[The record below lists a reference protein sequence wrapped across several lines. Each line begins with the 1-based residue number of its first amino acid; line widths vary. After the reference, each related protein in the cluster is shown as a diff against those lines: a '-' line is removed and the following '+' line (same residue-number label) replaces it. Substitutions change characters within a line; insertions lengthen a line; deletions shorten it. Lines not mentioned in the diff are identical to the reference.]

1 MARPKLPK
9 VSEEMKRW
17 SALLQTEV
25 TQWPNTRTGKMFG
38 LISVYRGKKIFA
50 LLPEARGFEH
60 PNAIATKRN
69 NLPGAEG
76 KKWQTF
82 IMETEADL
90 TTALEHLHKAYT
102 ATSK

>member
-9 VSEEMKRW
+9 VSDEMKRW
-17 SALLQTEV
+17 SVLLQNELK
-25 TQWPNTRTGKMFG
+25 QWPNTRTGKMFG
-38 LISVYRGKKIFA
+38 LISVYRGDKIFA
-50 LLPEARGFEH
+50 LLPEARGFES

-82 IMETEADL
+82 AIESDADL
-90 TTALEHLHKAYT
+90 AAALEQLNHAYQ
-102 ATSK
+102 AAAR